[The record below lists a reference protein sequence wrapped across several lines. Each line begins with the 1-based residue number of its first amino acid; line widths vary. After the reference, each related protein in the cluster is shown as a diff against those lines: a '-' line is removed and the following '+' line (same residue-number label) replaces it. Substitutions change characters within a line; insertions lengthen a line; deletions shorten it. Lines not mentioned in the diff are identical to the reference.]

1 MKRLAIL
8 LAFILSA
15 TITFAQLPGPVIGTA
30 VAIPA
35 GSFNCTQSQFPAP
48 VGVSNEGD
56 PVTMCFS
63 YYNIGPVNLSFILV
77 SGLCGPFPLYNTL
90 SFSIYD
96 SAGTSFIIS
105 GVIVP
110 TSSSSNAT
118 LTTLIPNTWYTIC
131 YTWVPNCPQFSGCP
145 LIYTSALPIDLLY
158 FDGTVEDNITTL
170 AWATASETNVD
181 KYQVSRS
188 TDLANYTIIGS
199 VKSTGDS
206 QTTKSYKLVDNEK
219 ITAITYYK
227 LTEVTMD
234 GKFID
239 HEVIAVQPSNA
250 VEETMQI
257 YDVFGREVYYLQNGV
272 NIVKKGNTRYKII
285 QLDTKK

>member
-1 MKRLAIL
+1 MKYLLWLIL
-8 LAFILSA
+8 LIGFEVK
-15 TITFAQLPGPVIGTA
+15 AQLPGPVIGTA

-35 GSFNCTQSQFPAP
+35 GSFNCTQSPFPAP

-131 YTWVPNCPQFSGCP
+131 YTWIPNCPQFSGCP
-145 LIYTSALPIDLLY
+145 LIYTSALPIELLY
-158 FDGTVEDNITTL
+158 FNGNVKDNDVIL
-170 AWATASETNVD
+170 KWATATEKNADKFIIEKTYDAINFINVAEIKAKGNSTNTNFYETIDYNETNELV
-181 KYQVSRS
+181 Y
-188 TDLANYTIIGS
+188 
-199 VKSTGDS
+199 
-206 QTTKSYKLVDNEK
+206 YKLV
-219 ITAITYYK
+219 
-227 LTEVTMD
+227 EVTIE
-234 GKFID
+234 GQRID
-239 HEVIAVQPSNA
+239 QSIIAVNRKNQS
-250 VEETMQI
+250 TSIQI
-257 YDVFGREVYYLQNGV
+257 FDITGKELNDYKFGF
-272 NIVKKGNTRYKII
+272 NIVKQGDKYYKII
-285 QLDTKK
+285 KL

>member
-1 MKRLAIL
+1 MKYLLLFIL
-8 LAFILSA
+8 LIGLEVK
-15 TITFAQLPGPVIGTA
+15 AQLPGPVIGTA

-145 LIYTSALPIDLLY
+145 LIYTSALPIELLY
-158 FDGTVEDNITTL
+158 FDGKVKDDNVIL
-170 AWATASETNVD
+170 KWATATEKNVD
-181 KYQVSRS
+181 KFIIEKTYDAINFTSVAEIKAKGNS
-188 TDLANYTIIGS
+188 TNTNFYETI
-199 VKSTGDS
+199 DYNE
-206 QTTKSYKLVDNEK
+206 TKDIV
-219 ITAITYYK
+219 YYK
-227 LTEVTMD
+227 LIEVTIEGQRID
-234 GKFID
+234 QSIIVINRKNQSTSIQIFDITGKELNDYKSGF
-239 HEVIAVQPSNA
+239 
-250 VEETMQI
+250 
-257 YDVFGREVYYLQNGV
+257 
-272 NIVKKGNTRYKII
+272 NIIRQGDKYYKII
-285 QLDTKK
+285 KL